1 MRPLR
6 YFYGDYQMTD
16 IQLLDRLATF
26 YLLQKEVALL
36 MMDAM
41 NMFAVGNE
49 LHTWYHLFEWQQ
61 AKDDLEKHWGKFKHH
76 FPEAI
81 GLKEG
86 VQYD

>member
-16 IQLLDRLATF
+16 QQLLDRLATF

-41 NMFAVGNE
+41 HMFDRKLEV
-49 LHTWYHLFEWQQ
+49 HTWYHLFEWQL
-61 AKDDLEKHWGKFKHH
+61 AKDDRDACWAKFVDY

-86 VQYD
+86 VKYE